1 MGRDR
6 HHQGPA
12 AAALV
17 RYILADDRRTV
28 RAERLLVTA
37 AVCVITLFA
46 VLATIA
52 LLANGMVGWVPGAS
66 GGGAVTVLG
75 AVARWGAVRRRRYP
89 ELHGPGTIPKVRS

>member
-1 MGRDR
+1 M
-6 HHQGPA
+6 
-12 AAALV
+12 

-37 AVCVITLFA
+37 AVCVMTLFA
-46 VLATIA
+46 VLATIT

-75 AVARWGAVRRRRYP
+75 AVARWGRSAAVGILNCTDR
-89 ELHGPGTIPKVRS
+89 GPSPK